1 MEILIGIVCLG
12 LLAAIWIRLFK
23 STDRIKALERR
34 LGQLERKFQETRSKE
49 PSKPVVEPE
58 PTPSSETGIPVSEPP
73 DSPAQDFVISGPAP
87 APAQPPLS
95 QVPEVVGTPSPPQ
108 DEPASRPKTAA
119 WGHKV
124 IDFLRSIGLWPP
136 LREEE
141 SSELVLMQWWAP
153 RMGGVLA
160 ILAIIF
166 FAVYVGQ
173 NLAPWVRFS
182 EMVAASFGVF
192 GLGLLVGKKFPG
204 LGNVL
209 VATGLSMIYVS
220 SVAGYTV
227 QPVKVVDN
235 PIIAGLMQLAA
246 LVLNFGMGSWKKDR
260 GILIL
265 AVIFGYVFSLFAAL
279 EGFREAALISALLV
293 YVAGLISYRRIGGL
307 AFVSLSVAGVYLPLA
322 GFVGMEFLKDA
333 AVYPAFWSVIVFLI
347 LTVSL
352 LPAFRVFLAEPA
364 FLDPKWNRLY
374 QALNT
379 SLAIGLGYL
388 FVAYFYPLEKTGFYG
403 VLALVFVAW
412 SLIWLVRK
420 NRGLEFHLF
429 FLKGSV
435 LASLWLIN
443 YLHDDLRWMAMGL
456 HALILVSSVHR
467 LRSIW
472 LETLTVLTWLAS
484 FGYFLETGFHE
495 PEFSFLW
502 VVQGLYILV
511 SVGGLGCLMS
521 AMSGRDLGRK
531 LVYAILALMLFGAA
545 FEFSENSNFGN
556 LGEPASMALMAFPI
570 MLLSLVPLVKA
581 WIPMIAGGLLFVTA
595 NMRFWFE
602 PSGAHTL
609 LVVLL
614 VAAACLVG
622 LLKFKIPRQNLVET
636 IIHGLWIMTVLVYL
650 RSFGTHAWYPFGLA
664 IFAMLLFFAGYSP
677 LKRIAEWSPLPLL
690 YLFFDLPPTHYPA
703 TALYGFL
710 VVAGVLAN
718 LGVVYPQLKR
728 LTHYLKRRDT
738 MWWILNALFLF
749 ASNWVFS
756 TTVSLTDQLLL
767 WVALGLIY
775 YVLWYWRSMW
785 VSFVAAVVCALI
797 PVSFI
802 LELWLNHPLGA
813 WLDDV
818 PRAGQVL
825 LGGLSAM
832 TLWLA
837 AGGYARVRPHPK
849 LSEQANRI
857 LAWVSGFV
865 AFLVFAATF
874 AYPLLNWERMYT
886 PCLTAFST
894 GLLILGIVL
903 KSRPYRLVALIS
915 FLVPLF
921 RLIVFDIRETL
932 FRIIAFAVLA
942 VVLTLA
948 GFLYQKFSS
957 RIE

>member
-1 MEILIGIVCLG
+1 
-12 LLAAIWIRLFK
+12 
-23 STDRIKALERR
+23 
-34 LGQLERKFQETRSKE
+34 
-49 PSKPVVEPE
+49 
-58 PTPSSETGIPVSEPP
+58 
-73 DSPAQDFVISGPAP
+73 
-87 APAQPPLS
+87 
-95 QVPEVVGTPSPPQ
+95 
-108 DEPASRPKTAA
+108 
-119 WGHKV
+119 
-124 IDFLRSIGLWPP
+124 
-136 LREEE
+136 
-141 SSELVLMQWWAP
+141 MQWWAP

-192 GLGLLVGKKFPG
+192 GLGLLVSRKFPG

-209 VATGLSMIYVS
+209 VATGLSMVYIS

-235 PIIAGLMQLAA
+235 PIIAALMQLAA
-246 LVLNFGMGSWKKDR
+246 LILNFGMGSWKKDR

-307 AFVSLSVAGVYLPLA
+307 ALASLSVVGAYLPLA
-322 GFVGMEFLKDA
+322 GFVGMEFIKGA
-333 AVYPAFWSVIVFLI
+333 AVYPTFWSAIVFLI

-352 LPAFRVFLAEPA
+352 LPGCRVFLAEPA

-388 FVAYFYPLEKTGFYG
+388 FVAHFYPLEKTGFYG
-403 VLALVFVAW
+403 VLALVFAAW
-412 SLIWLVRK
+412 SLVWLIRK
-420 NRGLEFHLF
+420 NQGLEFHLF

-435 LASLWLIN
+435 LASLWFIN
-443 YLHDDLRWMAMGL
+443 YFHGDLRWMALGL
-456 HALILVSSVHR
+456 QVLVLVSSVHR
-467 LRSIW
+467 LKSIW
-472 LETLTVLTWLAS
+472 LETLAVLTWLAS

-502 VVQGLYILV
+502 VIQGLYILV

-521 AMSGRDLGRK
+521 AMSGRDLWRK
-531 LVYAILALMLFGAA
+531 LVYAVLAFMLFGAA
-545 FEFSENSNFGN
+545 YEFTENSNFGD
-556 LGEPASMALMAFPI
+556 LDEAASMALMALAI
-570 MLLSLVPLVKA
+570 LLISRVPQVKA
-581 WIPMIAGGLLFVTA
+581 WIPMIAGALLFGTA
-595 NMRFWFE
+595 NIRFWFG

-614 VAAACLVG
+614 VAAVCLVG
-622 LLKFKIPRQNLVET
+622 LLKLKIARQNLIET
-636 IIHGLWIMTVLVYL
+636 IIHGLWVMTVLVYL
-650 RSFGTHAWYPFGLA
+650 RSFGTHPGYPFA
-664 IFAMLLFFAGYSP
+664 IAVFAMLLFFAGYSP

-690 YLFFDLPPTHYPA
+690 YLFFDLPSTEYPA

-710 VVAGVLAN
+710 VVVGALAN
-718 LGVVYPQLKR
+718 LGVVYPQFKTF
-728 LTHYLKRRDT
+728 THYLKRRDA

-756 TTVSLTDQLLL
+756 TTVSLANQLLL
-767 WVALGLIY
+767 WVALGLIFY
-775 YVLWYWRSMW
+775 ALWYWRSMW
-785 VSFVAAVVCALI
+785 VSFVAAVVCALV
-797 PVSFI
+797 PVI
-802 LELWLNHPLGA
+802 LILQLWLNLSLGSMF
-813 WLDDV
+813 DDA

-825 LGGLSAM
+825 LAGLSAM
-832 TLWLA
+832 TLWLIM
-837 AGGYARVRPHPK
+837 GGYSQLRPHPK
-849 LSEQANRI
+849 LIGQANML
-857 LAWVSGFV
+857 LAWISGFV
-865 AFLVFAATF
+865 AYLVFAATF
-874 AYPLLNWERMYT
+874 AYPLLNWERLYT

-915 FLVPLF
+915 FLIPLF

-948 GFLYQKFSS
+948 GFLYQRFSS